1 MSEYTTLQATESD
14 DTLAQKARS
23 GDRAAFEILCDRYL
37 PVVYHR
43 LRMKLPPGAVDDVTQ
58 EIFLA
63 ATRSIRSFRGD
74 ASFSTW
80 LLRIAQHKIVDYY
93 RSTGREGE
101 SAPLDAELERVG
113 TSEDWR
119 EAVAVQTALEQLP
132 EHYQVILLLRFVEDL
147 PFNDIAQ
154 RLGISLEAAK
164 SRYRRAVAA
173 IAEALRTE

>member
-1 MSEYTTLQATESD
+1 MSECTTLQATESD
-14 DTLAQKARS
+14 DTLAQKARF

-58 EIFLA
+58 EVFLA
-63 ATRSIRSFRGD
+63 AIRSIRSFRGD

-93 RSTGREGE
+93 RSTGHERE
-101 SAPLDAELERVG
+101 ATPLDAELERVG
-113 TSEDWR
+113 MSEDWR
-119 EAVAVQTALEQLP
+119 ETVAVQAALEQLP
-132 EHYQVILLLRFVEDL
+132 EPYQVILLLRFVEDL

-173 IAEALRTE
+173 IAAALRME